1 MAATYA
7 PQSALER
14 WATLVRARRQQMD
27 AQLAAIGGPP
37 EDWWA
42 GRSAMFARSIGDP
55 AAAPPFGLQQ
65 IGDRLDRRETL
76 IDIGAGAG
84 RYSVPLSRV
93 LAHVTLVEPSPA
105 MTEHARAAFTA
116 AGRDN
121 FTIVEREWPGA
132 RVPRASAVL
141 MANVLAPVEDL
152 EGFLRPALRRATD
165 WLFIIHGSVGDRA
178 AVPNRI
184 AEAFHGEPH
193 VPNPVA
199 ADLIPAL
206 HELGIYPDIVMGTR
220 RFARRY
226 DDLDQAAEAMAGA
239 ALVEPTKRNLAR
251 IRRLLRGA
259 LKPAADGRLAL
270 PVQELPIALMIWRA
284 GQATNTER

>member
-1 MAATYA
+1 MAAISA
-7 PQSALER
+7 PQSALGE
-14 WATLVRARRQQMD
+14 
-27 AQLAAIGGPP
+27 PP

-55 AAAPPFGLQQ
+55 AAVPPFGMQQ
-65 IGDRLDRRETL
+65 IADRLDRSETL
-76 IDIGAGAG
+76 IDIGADVG
-84 RYSVPLSRV
+84 RYSVPLSRL

-105 MTEHARAAFTA
+105 MTGHARAAFA
-116 AGRDN
+116 AAERDN

-132 RVPRASAVL
+132 RVPQASAVL

-152 EGFLRPALRRATD
+152 EAFICPALRRATD

-178 AVPNRI
+178 AVPNRV

-193 VPNPVA
+193 VPDPVA

-206 HELGIYPDIVMGTR
+206 HELGVYPDIVMGTR
-220 RFARRY
+220 RFARSY

-251 IRRLLRGA
+251 VRRLLRA
-259 LKPAADGRLAL
+259 AFKPTEDGRLAL
-270 PVQELPIALMIWRA
+270 PVQDLPIALMIWRA
-284 GQATNTER
+284 GRATHTES